1 MKIMYIYDELTDK
14 NDDIIIMIMY
24 IAVGYLVP

>member
-1 MKIMYIYDELTDK
+1 MYIYDELTDK
-14 NDDIIIMIMY
+14 NDDMIIMTMYY